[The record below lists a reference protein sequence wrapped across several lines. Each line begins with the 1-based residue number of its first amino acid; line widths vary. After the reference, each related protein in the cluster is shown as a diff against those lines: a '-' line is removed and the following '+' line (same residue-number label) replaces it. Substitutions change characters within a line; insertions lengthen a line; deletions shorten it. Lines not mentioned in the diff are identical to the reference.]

1 MADTI
6 QTSKPGNAPKALR
19 GKTRYTIEMTPA
31 EQARARVLL
40 IATGPPLAVGLV
52 IRQFMPALAHPYQ
65 ITVVLA
71 ALVIFMLF
79 LIGLLGFLASHWSSP
94 VYQRKYTPR
103 FLALLFSSLGCCAF
117 FAYSMALWRSSP
129 GWAIVVGASAALTG
143 AATTA
148 IYRKAQT
155 SGSSRSS

>member
-1 MADTI
+1 M
-6 QTSKPGNAPKALR
+6 TSH
-19 GKTRYTIEMTPA
+19 

-52 IRQFMPALAHPYQ
+52 IRQFIPMLDDPYE
-65 ITVVLA
+65 IIFVLA

-94 VYQRKYTPR
+94 VYQRRYTPR

-117 FAYSMALWRSSP
+117 FAFAMAFWRSSP
-129 GWAIVVGASAALTG
+129 GWAVVLGASAALTG
-143 AATTA
+143 VATTA
-148 IYRKAQT
+148 IYRKGHT
-155 SGSSRSS
+155 SGSSRSG